1 MTEVV
6 QEQPVLGLCFPAEL
20 FDEEALANTPGRILR
35 MMEEFREWREWKDL
49 ETGRGIFPTESDDL
63 VIVRDI
69 NFTSFCAHHI
79 LPFSGTASVAYLP
92 TTHIVGLSKIPRTVR
107 KFASRPQLQ
116 EYLTSQ
122 IADYLTTWIPGVRGV
137 MVRIEA
143 EHSCMQIRGARM
155 TGVTETSAI
164 RGVFREND
172 NLKNE
177 VLQILRNK

>member
-122 IADYLTTWIPGVRGV
+122 IADYLTSVG
-137 MVRIEA
+137 A
-143 EHSCMQIRGARM
+143 RGALSPMLLGTTISLLDFIGRKAADIYF
-155 TGVTETSAI
+155 G
-164 RGVFREND
+164 
-172 NLKNE
+172 K
-177 VLQILRNK
+177 K